1 MTPEEMIKLLR
12 ESYYFTRSERMD
24 IADAFEAYIAREA
37 KLRGALE
44 ARIAD
49 YCDYMTTNNL
59 GDPERQQLIKFAR
72 QALAETEAKDE
83 PASSAP

>member
-1 MTPEEMIKLLR
+1 MTPEYIIKLLR
-12 ESYYFTRSERMD
+12 ESYYFTRSERSE
-24 IADAFEAYIAREA
+24 IADALEASLAREA
-37 KLRGALE
+37 KLRKALE
-44 ARIAD
+44 AMVAD

-72 QALAETEAKDE
+72 QAIAETEAKDE